1 MVYRWLQEIK
11 AIWIF
16 AGNVML
22 KISTS
27 NKMQEILAKYYLD
40 AVKQHG
46 MLVHVDE

>member
-1 MVYRWLQEIK
+1 
-11 AIWIF
+11 
-16 AGNVML
+16 ML

-27 NKMQEILAKYYLD
+27 NKMQEILVKYYLD